1 MSKKQNEMPVVGA
14 DNVDDF
20 DAADG
25 NEFAYNGEPIELTN
39 PVIRGEQI
47 ITHVKIG
54 ERARQSGSLRGL
66 SLAHLYNLNFNAM
79 CVYLARVTEPRLNE
93 AELSTMR
100 TEDFGALSTAA
111 THFFSPKALP
121 GKKKMNTGV
130 M

>member
-1 MSKKQNEMPVVGA
+1 MSKKQNEVLVAGA
-14 DNVDDF
+14 DNVDNF
-20 DAADG
+20 DVADG
-25 NEFAYNGEPIELTN
+25 NEVAYNGEPIELTV
-39 PVIRGEQI
+39 PVVRGEQV

-66 SLAHLYNLNFNAM
+66 SLAHLYSLNFNAM
-79 CVYLARVTEPRLNE
+79 CVYLSRVTEPRLTE

-111 THFFSPKALP
+111 TYFFSPKALP
-121 GKKKMNTGV
+121 GKKKTNTGV